1 MISIMQEGEDSDTQ
15 KAPEEKIAQLER
27 EVRDLT
33 YRLGHEEGRLE
44 ALEETREDLM
54 GELRGLGE
62 VLELVREE
70 LVEIRELLERRRI
83 SSS

>member
-1 MISIMQEGEDSDTQ
+1 MVGSMQGEEDFDTQ
-15 KAPEEKIAQLER
+15 KAREEKIAQLER

-44 ALEETREDLM
+44 ALEEMREVLM

-62 VLELVREE
+62 ILELVREE
-70 LVEIRELLERRRI
+70 LVEIRELLERR
-83 SSS
+83 SNTS